1 MIIFIFCPWP
11 QLLVERTLDIFLGK
25 GPTLFCTRGRVNTS
39 QINQVK
45 RNTRNINENNRN
57 TQKKPAE
64 TNPRTL
70 ANQKSTSSLWGN
82 NPIKPNKNIKDDK
95 KRPLSSIKQSPD
107 GEIMLY
113 LFRAKIPERI
123 NRKPTTWMI

>member
-1 MIIFIFCPWP
+1 MIILIFCPW
-11 QLLVERTLDIFLGK
+11 LKLHVEGMGRMVYLDIFQGK
-25 GPTLFCTRGRVNTS
+25 GPTLFSCRGRVVNNS

-70 ANQKSTSSLWGN
+70 ANQKSTSSL
-82 NPIKPNKNIKDDK
+82 
-95 KRPLSSIKQSPD
+95 
-107 GEIMLY
+107 
-113 LFRAKIPERI
+113 
-123 NRKPTTWMI
+123 